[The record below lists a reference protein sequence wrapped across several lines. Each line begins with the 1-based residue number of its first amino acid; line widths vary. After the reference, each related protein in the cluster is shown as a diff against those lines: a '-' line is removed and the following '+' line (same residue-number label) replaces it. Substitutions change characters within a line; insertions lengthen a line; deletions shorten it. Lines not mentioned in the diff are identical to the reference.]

1 MKNWIVSRVFHK
13 NLKIFTDADFS
24 ENQVPDTVF
33 YALSIG
39 HKIRAVRVLWEKLWL
54 LEVCPKIIQFWVD
67 FWQKIAISEKTLT
80 FIAKVNFNF
89 QHVYT

>member
-1 MKNWIVSRVFHK
+1 MSHSRKIKETSMDQYVRSESNFESLTSRVFHK

-39 HKIRAVRVLWEKLWL
+39 HKIRAVRVL
-54 LEVCPKIIQFWVD
+54 
-67 FWQKIAISEKTLT
+67 
-80 FIAKVNFNF
+80 
-89 QHVYT
+89 